1 MASLK
6 QEAYN
11 NFGKVLGTGGKEIT
25 RDEREEG
32 QNEHPLVIGY
42 DKNYNVVG
50 IATTKEQLKEIL
62 KSRGT
67 AGVILNDE
75 FNCSRGYDFLE
86 EKQYDGLERKHES
99 LGEYV
104 AKQGTTVL
112 QDVTDVETAYENNA
126 EFTEKLLDLCIEM
139 GLDTATTWRPTV
151 GSEQPMDE
159 LDFGING
166 LHVKVSA
173 FYTTIKTDTDFLIVH
188 DSNRD
193 VKPNWYIIIMSRLLG
208 ITEGKM
214 REICSDIL

>member
-1 MASLK
+1 MASIK

-11 NFGKVLGTGGKEIT
+11 DFGKILGQGGKEIS

-32 QNEHPLVIGY
+32 LNEHPLVFGY

-50 IATTKEQLKEIL
+50 IATSKEQLKEIL

-67 AGVILNDE
+67 AGVILNDD
-75 FNCSRGYDFLE
+75 FKCSKGYDFLKE
-86 EKQYDGLERKHES
+86 EQYDGLERKHES
-99 LGEYV
+99 VSDYV
-104 AKQGTTVL
+104 AKQGATVL
-112 QDVTDVETAYENNA
+112 QDVTDVETAYENNV
-126 EFTEKLLDLCIEM
+126 EFTSKLLDLCIEM

-173 FYTTIKTDTDFLIVH
+173 FYTTIKTDTDFLVIH

-193 VKPNWYIIIMSRLLG
+193 IKSKWYVIMMSRVLG
-208 ITEGKM
+208 VSEDKM
-214 REICSDIL
+214 KEVCSDIF